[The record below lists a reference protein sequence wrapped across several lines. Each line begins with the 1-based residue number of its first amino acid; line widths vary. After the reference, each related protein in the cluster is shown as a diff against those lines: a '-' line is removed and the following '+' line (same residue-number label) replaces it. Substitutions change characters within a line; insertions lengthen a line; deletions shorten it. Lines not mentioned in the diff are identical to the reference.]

1 MKSSTKCTVVTVI
14 LMVICLGIGMVA
26 GVYLGYR
33 SGTSTVATI
42 SINTQVHDLEN
53 RVEALQAH
61 STAYI
66 EDPVVVNKIFSRLN
80 SNLTIPLQLQREP

>member
-1 MKSSTKCTVVTVI
+1 MKTSTKCTVVTVI
-14 LMVICLGIGMVA
+14 LMVSCFGIGMVA

-53 RVEALQAH
+53 RVEALQAQRNQGTG
-61 STAYI
+61 SAI
-66 EDPVVVNKIFSRLN
+66 EIIEHGLDQDIVLIVA
-80 SNLTIPLQLQREP
+80 

>member
-1 MKSSTKCTVVTVI
+1 MVTVI

-53 RVEALQAH
+53 RVEALQAQRNQDTG
-61 STAYI
+61 SAI
-66 EDPVVVNKIFSRLN
+66 EIIEHGLDQDIVSRV
-80 SNLTIPLQLQREP
+80 